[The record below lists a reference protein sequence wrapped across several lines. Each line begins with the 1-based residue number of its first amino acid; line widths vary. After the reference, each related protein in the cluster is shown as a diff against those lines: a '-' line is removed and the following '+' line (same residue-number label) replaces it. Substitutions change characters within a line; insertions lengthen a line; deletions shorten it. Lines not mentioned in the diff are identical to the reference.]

1 MQLTSI
7 VIDDFYN
14 NPDSVRNFAL
24 SQDFAVTGNFPG
36 RRTQSFWTDD
46 VRQAIE
52 YWMPWAGKINNTFG
66 AAQGQG
72 YCGSFQ
78 IATSQDRTWIHSDG
92 LKSWAAVCYLTPD
105 APCSAGTGLYRYR
118 ETGACS
124 DLDFTNQYDGYDMTK
139 WDLVDK
145 IGNRYN
151 RLIIYRGDL
160 YHASLDYFGNNL
172 HNGRLFQT
180 FFFCTENF

>member
-1 MQLTSI
+1 
-7 VIDDFYN
+7 VDF
-14 NPDSVRNFAL
+14 S
-24 SQDFAVTGNFPG
+24 
-36 RRTQSFWTDD
+36 
-46 VRQAIE
+46 
-52 YWMPWAGKINNTFG
+52 
-66 AAQGQG
+66 
-72 YCGSFQ
+72 
-78 IATSQDRTWIHSDG
+78 
-92 LKSWAAVCYLTPD
+92 
-105 APCSAGTGLYRYR
+105 
-118 ETGACS
+118 
-124 DLDFTNQYDGYDMTK
+124 NQYDGYDMTK